1 VWLLSCDIQILIES
15 RRARMDTHAER
26 LTALLSG
33 HAEGIEPL
41 TDPEWDRLLEIAVRN
56 GVAQILFTCL
66 KAQNVTLPPATAE
79 RIRNIHLNSAIRN
92 MKLFHNLGN
101 IYQAFRAAGVVVVP
115 FKGAWL
121 AEAVY
126 GDIALRSMGD
136 VDLWIQRNQLD
147 AARQAMNSLG
157 YSSQSK
163 AERPLALQDAILGE
177 TQFFK
182 KGSPMVEIHWNIFP
196 GEWIRHT
203 AHINEQVIWQ
213 RTIPYK
219 DESVRQLSPE
229 DAIIQHCFHC
239 AVSHQMSGPG
249 LRTLLDLDHMRQ
261 KLVINWETVIER
273 ASAWRVSTATWLVFW
288 MYVEVFGDPEGKLPL
303 QDMMPSKFRQ
313 KIIKRF
319 ISPQDLLEGIN
330 ISSGPKR
337 FAFLLALVD
346 RPIDALYLIWRALV
360 PEREWVRLRYGLE
373 NAPGWRIW
381 MQRLWHPLRIAW
393 HREI

>member
-1 VWLLSCDIQILIES
+1 
-15 RRARMDTHAER
+15 MDTHAER

-182 KGSPMVEIHWNIFP
+182 KDSPMVEIHWNIFP

-249 LRTLLDLDHMRQ
+249 LRTLLDLDHM
-261 KLVINWETVIER
+261 LSCSVIRKGNYR
-273 ASAWRVSTATWLVFW
+273 
-288 MYVEVFGDPEGKLPL
+288 
-303 QDMMPSKFRQ
+303 FR
-313 KIIKRF
+313 I
-319 ISPQDLLEGIN
+319 
-330 ISSGPKR
+330 
-337 FAFLLALVD
+337 
-346 RPIDALYLIWRALV
+346 
-360 PEREWVRLRYGLE
+360 
-373 NAPGWRIW
+373 
-381 MQRLWHPLRIAW
+381 
-393 HREI
+393 